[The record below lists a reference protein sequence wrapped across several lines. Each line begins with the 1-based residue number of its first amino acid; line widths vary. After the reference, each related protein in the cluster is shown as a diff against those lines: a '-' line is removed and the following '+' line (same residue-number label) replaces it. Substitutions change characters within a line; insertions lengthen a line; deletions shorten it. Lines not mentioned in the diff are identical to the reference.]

1 MASVQ
6 VSEDHCWINYD
17 PNGGREGTVEVTTD
31 NASRRGQA
39 VSADAWDGWLYSG
52 GHAVLCTPKVPSPLT
67 LMLPGSVPTSSF
79 DAALQHWKEHS
90 TFGSAQPLHEKA
102 FTVIK

>member
-79 DAALQHWKEHS
+79 DECSLAALEGTLDIWLS
-90 TFGSAQPLHEKA
+90 PTSA
-102 FTVIK
+102 